1 MIVMKRLA
9 SIIFLLP
16 FTLNLEDHH
25 KNYFMYGGDIGGGVT
40 WVVPPINW
48 GGNIAFRLEYIH
60 YGKKILGYNAGGGL
74 QYQPGGHFKA
84 FAQYVNFQLFGGF
97 VFLLKSYRKGSLNK
111 VDIRTNL
118 LYNPLIKSFD
128 ENFKIKTIG
137 CGGLDLSVNFLL
149 KNGMY
154 LGGGIQ
160 LVDKLTNSSS
170 FSWSKDH
177 IFGRLIPRRYI
188 LFFKIGGYVD
198 FDKSVDD
205 FLLDEEID
213 FEVD

>member
-1 MIVMKRLA
+1 MLI
-9 SIIFLLP
+9 
-16 FTLNLEDHH
+16 
-25 KNYFMYGGDIGGGVT
+25 
-40 WVVPPINW
+40 
-48 GGNIAFRLEYIH
+48 
-60 YGKKILGYNAGGGL
+60 
-74 QYQPGGHFKA
+74 
-84 FAQYVNFQLFGGF
+84 
-97 VFLLKSYRKGSLNK
+97 KGSTASTCSVN
-111 VDIRTNL
+111 
-118 LYNPLIKSFD
+118 S
-128 ENFKIKTIG
+128 G
-137 CGGLDLSVNFLL
+137 VNFLL